1 MEQRL
6 RVGVDCNELAEVGAR
21 EHGNVHRSD
30 ELGAA
35 ALMRLFERCD
45 ALRRPQRFADVLLA
59 GEGKERVRL
68 GRGHGAYPSAQ
79 HLPPLLMAALAADS
93 EDVAAPAIERGQA
106 GPAVS
111 GQVRA
116 ARTQAGRHPAKWPV
130 TTWRQP

>member
-45 ALRRPQRFADVLLA
+45 ALGRPQRFADVLLA
-59 GEGKERVRL
+59 GEGKERGRL
-68 GRGHGAYPSAQ
+68 GREHGAYPSAQ
-79 HLPPLLMAALAADS
+79 RLPPLLKAAFAADS
-93 EDVAAPAIERGQA
+93 EDVVAPAIERGQA
-106 GPAVS
+106 RPAI
-111 GQVRA
+111 GEHVRA
-116 ARTQAGRHPAKWPV
+116 ARTQAVAGTLPSGL
-130 TTWRQP
+130 